1 MKLADNK
8 PFGCSEVVR
17 ITLTNYCCKA
27 IKILELRLKED
38 FDIIVELKA

>member
-17 ITLTNYCCKA
+17 IIPIHHRKV
-27 IKILELRLKED
+27 IKISAIAAERK
-38 FDIIVELKA
+38 F